1 MNFSLKRI
9 LPQLLT
15 PIALLTP
22 ALILLSGCIV
32 EERPR
37 SHRTVYVEPAA
48 TSLGVETV
56 VIETAPPPPLREVI
70 IERERPSSD
79 HIWVGGYWI
88 WREGRHVWIAG
99 HWERPPQLGCTWI
112 EPRWEHRDHGYVFV
126 GGSWRNSG
134 VVVKE
139 RAVVA
144 PGVDVRLDFVVQ
156 APPPPRREVIIERE
170 RPSAEHIW
178 IKGYWRWHE
187 GRHVWVSG
195 HWEHPPHAHAKWVEP
210 RWEHRH
216 EGYVFI
222 EGFWR

>member
-1 MNFSLKRI
+1 MNFSLQRI
-9 LPQLLT
+9 LHQ
-15 PIALLTP
+15 PITTLALLTP
-22 ALILLSGCIV
+22 ALILLSGCV
-32 EERPR
+32 VAERPR
-37 SHRTVYVEPAA
+37 SHRTVFVEPAPA
-48 TSLGVETV
+48 MAVDTM
-56 VIETAPPPPLREVI
+56 VIATAPPPPRREVI

-79 HIWVGGYWI
+79 HTWVGGYWN

-99 HWERPPQLGCTWI
+99 HWERPPQPGCTWI

-134 VVVKE
+134 VVVNE

-144 PGVDVRLDFVVQ
+144 PGVNVRLDFVVQ

-187 GRHVWVSG
+187 GRHVWVAG
-195 HWEHPPHAHAKWVEP
+195 HWEHPPHAHAVWMEP